1 MMNKIVAIVLS
12 AVVNIGAIAQIE
24 SDSLNKDEQEIDDLE
39 LGIVGGEEEEN
50 LSIDIF
56 SGTRVING
64 HSVETLLENELEFRI
79 EHRFGDVNG
88 GFQTMFGFDNAADI
102 RLGFEYGITDNLMM
116 GLGRSKGTGRP
127 YRSLIDGFVKYK
139 ALQQRKNGMPISMA
153 VLGATSFTYMTAS
166 DDLSQVSSFPNWQHR
181 LAYTVQVVVA
191 KKFGS
196 WLGLSLSPTM
206 VHRNYVPADDV
217 NTLFA
222 LGTAARISLTPTMGI
237 ILEYFHAF
245 RDQPFMLPGP
255 NNTNT
260 YRNSLGIAFEF
271 VTFGHNFT
279 INLTNSKG
287 FGETQF
293 IPYTY
298 EDWAL
303 GEFRLGFTIGRKFLF
318 GD

>member
-1 MMNKIVAIVLS
+1 MNKIVVVLLCV
-12 AVVNIGAIAQIE
+12 AFNIGAIAQIE
-24 SDSLNKDEQEIDDLE
+24 SDSLNNGETDIDDLE
-39 LGIVGGEEEEN
+39 FGIVGEEEQEN
-50 LSIDIF
+50 PPVEIF

-64 HSVETLLENELEFRI
+64 HSVETLMKNELELRI

-88 GFQTMFGFDNAADI
+88 GFQTMFGFDNVADI
-102 RLGFEYGITDNLMM
+102 RLGFEYGITDKLMM
-116 GLGRSKGTGRP
+116 GIGRSKGTGRP

-139 ALQQRKNGMPISMA
+139 AMQQRKSGMPISMA

-166 DDLSQVSSFPNWQHR
+166 EDISQVTSFPEWQHR

-222 LGTAARISLTPTMGI
+222 LGGAARISVTPTMGI

-303 GEFRLGFTIGRKFLF
+303 GEFRLGFTVGRKFFF
-318 GD
+318 GE